1 MSGMKTRHARTGASL
16 APEPDVLVRIRQLR
30 CAWPY
35 PAGRGLREALFV
47 RELDVRRGEILAV
60 TGPSGSGKS
69 TLINLVAGFV
79 PPSSGELLYRG
90 APVRGSGPDRVV
102 VFQNHALFPWLTAF
116 ENVAYGLRIQ
126 KVPGPEIRQRVEE
139 ALALTGLSDFA
150 RACPAALSGGMCQR
164 VALARALVLR
174 PAILLLDEPF
184 ASLDAVNRSLLQ
196 DEVLR
201 LWQRFRWTIVQVTHR
216 VEEAVLMADR
226 VALLLPPPQGLVQ
239 VTDIGLARPRTPD
252 SPEVQAG
259 TRALTQALT
268 SACARQAAPTIDPL

>member
-1 MSGMKTRHARTGASL
+1 MNGLTKRTCALRKT
-16 APEPDVLVRIRQLR
+16 DVLVRMRALR
-30 CAWPY
+30 LSWPD
-35 PAGRGLREALFV
+35 PAGRGLREALCV
-47 RELDVRRGEILAV
+47 QELDVHRGEILAL

-79 PPSSGELLYRG
+79 QPTSGELLYKG

-126 KVPGPEIRQRVEE
+126 KVPWPEIRQRVEE
-139 ALALTGLSDFA
+139 ALTLTGLSDFA
-150 RACPAALSGGMCQR
+150 KAWPAALSGGMCQR

-174 PAILLLDEPF
+174 PEILLLDEPF

-196 DEVLR
+196 EEVLR
-201 LWQRFRWTIVQVTHR
+201 LWQHFHWTIVQVTHR

-226 VALLLPPPQGLVQ
+226 VALLLPPPKGLVQ
-239 VTDIGLARPRTPD
+239 VTDISLARPRRAD
-252 SPEVQAG
+252 SPEVQAQ
-259 TRALTQALT
+259 TKSLTAALT
-268 SACARQAAPTIDPL
+268 SACTGQKPCTRTPAP